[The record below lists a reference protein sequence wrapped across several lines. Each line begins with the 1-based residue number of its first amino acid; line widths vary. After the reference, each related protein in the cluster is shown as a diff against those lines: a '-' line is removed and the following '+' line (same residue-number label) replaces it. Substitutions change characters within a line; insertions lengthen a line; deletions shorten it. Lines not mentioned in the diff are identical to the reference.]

1 MRQEPFVARYQGEWA
16 AFEYWLDQRGQAR
29 KPNTLPPVT
38 GLSDEDVPAR
48 YRRICEQL
56 ALARKRGY
64 SPQLVARLQQLMQRG
79 HVLLYRTPP
88 PRWRRALRFVLAD
101 FPRQVRGE
109 ATAMWISALLF
120 ALPLVLLFF
129 LLQWQPQLI
138 HSLFPPDVVADWER
152 MYDPASKHRLG
163 RDSGTDWTMFGHYI
177 LNNTSIGLRT
187 FASGLLGCVGT
198 IYVLIANGVSIGA
211 VFGHL
216 HQIGYGVTLWRFVAG
231 HAPFELTAI
240 VITGGAGLR
249 LGYNL
254 LAPGQRRRVDALVDA
269 GRKGAR
275 ICLGAALMFF
285 IAAFIEAFWSS
296 IETIPAWIKFS
307 VSGVL
312 WTLVLLW
319 LFLGGRGLVEHGVV
333 DEA

>member
-1 MRQEPFVARYQGEWA
+1 MRQEQFVARHQREWT
-16 AFEYWLDQRGQAR
+16 AFDHWLERRGDAR
-29 KPNTLPPVT
+29 ASRGTPNDT
-38 GLSDEDVPAR
+38 GVADEDMPAR

-64 SPQLVARLQQLMQRG
+64 SPQLVGRLQDLMQRG

-88 PRWRRALRFVLAD
+88 TRWGRALRFVLAD
-101 FPRQVRGE
+101 FPRYVRRE
-109 ATAMWISALLF
+109 ATAMWVSAALF
-120 ALPLVLLFF
+120 ALPLLLMFVLLQ
-129 LLQWQPQLI
+129 LRPELI
-138 HSLFPPDVVADWER
+138 HSIFPPEQIAQWER
-152 MYDPASKHRLG
+152 MYDPSSTHRLG
-163 RDSGTDWTMFGHYI
+163 RDSGTDWSMFGVYI
-177 LNNTSIGLRT
+177 MNNTSIGLKT
-187 FASGLLGCVGT
+187 FASGLLGCLGT
-198 IYVLIANGVSIGA
+198 IYVLIANGVSIGS

-216 HQIGYGVTLWRFVAG
+216 HQIGYGETLWRFVAG

-240 VITGGAGLR
+240 VITGGAGMR

-254 LAPGQRRRVDALVDA
+254 IAPGQRRRVDALVEA
-269 GRKGAR
+269 GRSGAR

-296 IETIPAWIKFS
+296 IETIPAWIKFT

-312 WTLVLLW
+312 WTLVLGW
-319 LFLGGRGLVEHGVV
+319 LFLGGRGVA

>member
-1 MRQEPFVARYQGEWA
+1 MKQEQFVARHQGEWS
-16 AFEYWLDQRGQAR
+16 AFELWLDRRGDAR
-29 KPNTLPPVT
+29 KVAERTLDV
-38 GLSDEDVPAR
+38 GIADEDMPAR

-56 ALARKRGY
+56 ALARARGY
-64 SPQLVARLQQLMQRG
+64 SPQLVTRLQQLMQRG
-79 HVLLYRTPP
+79 HVLMYRTPP
-88 PRWRRALRFVLAD
+88 PRWSRALRFVLAD
-101 FPRQVRGE
+101 FPRHVRSE
-109 ATAMWISALLF
+109 ATAMWLSTLLF
-120 ALPLVLLFF
+120 VLPLVIVFVY
-129 LLQWQPQLI
+129 LQFQPELI
-138 HSLFPPDVVADWER
+138 HSIMSPQQIAELEK
-152 MYDPASKHRLG
+152 MYDPASDHRLG
-163 RDSGTDWTMFGHYI
+163 RDSGTDWSMFGHYI

-187 FASGLLGCVGT
+187 FASGLLGCLGT
-198 IYVLIANGVSIGA
+198 VYVLIFNGITIGA

-216 HQIGYGVTLWRFVAG
+216 QQVGYSDTLWRFVVG

-240 VITGGAGLR
+240 VLTGGAGLR

-254 LAPGQRRRVDALVDA
+254 LAPGRRRRVDALIDA

-296 IETIPAWIKFS
+296 IESIPASVKFS

-319 LFLGGRGLVEHGVV
+319 LFVGGRGVT